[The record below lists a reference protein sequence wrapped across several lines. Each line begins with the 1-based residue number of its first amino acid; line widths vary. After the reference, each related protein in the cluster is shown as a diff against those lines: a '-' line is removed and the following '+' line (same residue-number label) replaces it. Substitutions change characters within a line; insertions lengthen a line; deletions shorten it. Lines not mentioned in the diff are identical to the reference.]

1 MNRFITQS
9 IRLVVIMLSVFST
22 MAFAEDG
29 LTRSISVT
37 GEAVVK
43 VEPDMVIVTFG
54 VETYDNDIVAAK
66 EQNQAI
72 VQKAFAAIRELGIEE
87 SAIQTDHIS
96 IEPRYK
102 DRSYESDTISGY
114 FVRNTVAV
122 TLKEPEKLEDLL
134 TKLLQTGIT
143 SVHSVNFQ
151 VSDLKP
157 HREHARELAL
167 LAAKE
172 KAEKMTAVLGQKLG
186 RPTQIVENQNYWWV
200 NGWGGRYSSMSQNV
214 VQNAAPAGGEGE
226 EADSV
231 ALGKISVRANV
242 SVTFELAE

>member
-1 MNRFITQS
+1 MKRFIIQS
-9 IRLVVIMLSVFST
+9 MLLVVTTLFFFST
-22 MAFAEDG
+22 MAFADDDPER
-29 LTRSISVT
+29 TISVT

-54 VETYDNDIVAAK
+54 VETYHNDIVAAK

-87 SAIQTDHIS
+87 NAIQTDHIS

-102 DRSYESDTISGY
+102 DSSYERGSISGY

-122 TLKEPEKLEDLL
+122 TLKEPKTLEELL
-134 TKLLQTGIT
+134 TNLLQTGIT

-157 HREHARELAL
+157 HREQARELAL

-214 VQNAAPAGGEGE
+214 VQNASPAGGEGE

>member
-1 MNRFITQS
+1 MKRFTIQS
-9 IRLVVIMLSVFST
+9 MLLVVTTLFFFST
-22 MAFAEDG
+22 MAFAEDEPSR
-29 LTRSISVT
+29 TISVT

-54 VETYDNDIVAAK
+54 VETFDNEIVAAK

-72 VQKAFAAIRELGIEE
+72 VQKAYAAIRELGIEQ

-102 DRSYESDTISGY
+102 DSSYERGSINGY

-122 TLKEPEKLEDLL
+122 TLKEPNKLEDLL
-134 TKLLQTGIT
+134 TNLLQTGIT
-143 SVHSVNFQ
+143 SVHNVDFQ
-151 VSDLKP
+151 VSELKP

-172 KAEKMTAVLGQKLG
+172 KAEKMTAALGQTLG
-186 RPTQIVENQNYWWV
+186 RPTQIVENQNNWWM
-200 NGWGGRYSSMSQNV
+200 NGWGGRYSAMSQNV

-226 EADSV
+226 TGDSV

-242 SVTFELAE
+242 SVTFELVD

>member
-1 MNRFITQS
+1 MNRFLTKA
-9 IRLVVIMLSVFST
+9 LFFMVVTVLFFSST
-22 MAFAEDG
+22 AQAEEQ
-29 LTRSISVT
+29 LERTVMVS

-43 VEPDMVIVTFG
+43 VEPDMVVVTFG
-54 VETYDNDIVAAK
+54 VETYDNEIVAAK
-66 EQNQAI
+66 EQNQTI
-72 VQKAFAAIRELGIEE
+72 VQKAFAAIHELGLEE

-102 DRSYESDTISGY
+102 DSSYERGSINGY

-122 TLKEPEKLEDLL
+122 TLKDPKKLEDLL
-134 TKLLQTGIT
+134 TNLLQTGIT
-143 SVHSVNFQ
+143 SVHNVDFQ
-151 VSDLKP
+151 VSELKP
-157 HREHARELAL
+157 HREQARELAL

-186 RPTQIVENQNYWWV
+186 RPTQIVENQNYWWM

-226 EADSV
+226 MGDSV

-242 SVTFELAE
+242 SVTFELVD